1 MYLQGSYSSSVPGKL
16 GTNNAVRVI
25 RVQSRPSVSEC
36 RVVLYLGTALLLVMG
51 YFFFGSFN

>member
-1 MYLQGSYSSSVPGKL
+1 MYLYGSYSCSVPSKL
-16 GTNNAVRVI
+16 GVNNTVRVI

-51 YFFFGSFN
+51 YFFFSSFN